1 MKQIAARIAWSV
13 GLILAV
19 VVMCF
24 SLVHLAPG
32 DAALVIAGDSGAGD
46 PELIEEIREDLG
58 LDDSYL
64 IQLSRYVGDV
74 ASGDLGTSY
83 RFNEPVT
90 SRLGDRIWP
99 TILLV
104 ATALVFAIV
113 SGGLASGRPT
123 ALSTATSFLH
133 HDYEPGYYL
142 WELAEVLRRF
152 VLVGVFTARRPE
164 SPVSHSVTVFS
175 LVGYSMPVFWT
186 GYLLIIA
193 FASNVRWFPVAG
205 MRDVRLEGNRL
216 EEWLDVAHHLV
227 LPALTLGLIYL
238 AQYSRLSR
246 ASMLEVLQSDY
257 VRTARAKGLA
267 ERKVVYKHA
276 LRNAVIP
283 VITIAGLQ
291 FGALLSGALLVET
304 VFNWP
309 GLGRLAADSVF
320 QRDAPV
326 LLGVLICS
334 AVLVVVI
341 NILTD
346 VVYRMIDPRIRV
358 GGSS

>member
-19 VVMCF
+19 IVMCF

-32 DAALVIAGDSGAGD
+32 DAALVIAGESGAGD

-64 IQLSRYVGDV
+64 VQLSRYVGDV

-83 RFNEPVT
+83 RFNESVT
-90 SRLGDRIWP
+90 SLIGDRIWP

-104 ATALVFAIV
+104 TTALLFAIV
-113 SGGLASGRPT
+113 IG
-123 ALSTATSFLH
+123 
-133 HDYEPGYYL
+133 
-142 WELAEVLRRF
+142 

-164 SPVSHSVTVFS
+164 SPVSHGVTVFS

-205 MRDVRLEGNRL
+205 MRDVRFEGNRF
-216 EEWLDVAHHLV
+216 EEWLDIAHHLV

>member
-1 MKQIAARIAWSV
+1 MKQIAARIAWSF

-19 VVMCF
+19 IVMCF

-32 DAALVIAGDSGAGD
+32 DAALVIAGESGAGD

-83 RFNEPVT
+83 RFNESVT
-90 SRLGDRIWP
+90 SLIGDRIWP

-104 ATALVFAIV
+104 TTALLFAIV
-113 SGGLASGRPT
+113 IG
-123 ALSTATSFLH
+123 
-133 HDYEPGYYL
+133 
-142 WELAEVLRRF
+142 

-164 SPVSHSVTVFS
+164 SPVSHGVTVFS

-205 MRDVRLEGNRL
+205 MRDVRFEGNRF
-216 EEWLDVAHHLV
+216 EEWLDIAHHLV

-358 GGSS
+358 GGGS

>member
-19 VVMCF
+19 IVMCF

-46 PELIEEIREDLG
+46 PELIKEIREDLG

-90 SRLGDRIWP
+90 SLIGDRIWP

-104 ATALVFAIV
+104 TTALLFAIV
-113 SGGLASGRPT
+113 IG
-123 ALSTATSFLH
+123 
-133 HDYEPGYYL
+133 
-142 WELAEVLRRF
+142 

-164 SPVSHSVTVFS
+164 SPVSHGVTVFS

-193 FASNVRWFPVAG
+193 LASNVRWFPVAG
-205 MRDVRLEGNRL
+205 MRDVRFEGNRL
-216 EEWLDVAHHLV
+216 EEWLDIAHHLV
-227 LPALTLGLIYL
+227 LPALTLGLIYI

>member
-19 VVMCF
+19 IVMCF

-83 RFNEPVT
+83 RFNESVT
-90 SRLGDRIWP
+90 SLIGDRIWP

-104 ATALVFAIV
+104 TTALLFAIV
-113 SGGLASGRPT
+113 IG
-123 ALSTATSFLH
+123 
-133 HDYEPGYYL
+133 
-142 WELAEVLRRF
+142 

-164 SPVSHSVTVFS
+164 SPVSHGVTVFS

-216 EEWLDVAHHLV
+216 EEWLDIAHHLV

-334 AVLVVVI
+334 AALVVVI

-358 GGSS
+358 GGST

>member
-19 VVMCF
+19 IVMCF

-32 DAALVIAGDSGAGD
+32 DAALVIAGESGAGD

-83 RFNEPVT
+83 RFNESVT
-90 SRLGDRIWP
+90 SLIGDRIWP

-104 ATALVFAIV
+104 TTALLFAIV
-113 SGGLASGRPT
+113 IG
-123 ALSTATSFLH
+123 
-133 HDYEPGYYL
+133 
-142 WELAEVLRRF
+142 
-152 VLVGVFTARRPE
+152 VLVGIFTARRPE
-164 SPVSHSVTVFS
+164 SPVSHGVTVFS

-205 MRDVRLEGNRL
+205 MRDVRFEGNRF
-216 EEWLDVAHHLV
+216 EEWLDIAHHLV

-358 GGSS
+358 GGGS

>member
-19 VVMCF
+19 IVMCF

-58 LDDSYL
+58 LDDPYL

-90 SRLGDRIWP
+90 SLIGDRIWP

-104 ATALVFAIV
+104 TTALVFAIV
-113 SGGLASGRPT
+113 IG
-123 ALSTATSFLH
+123 
-133 HDYEPGYYL
+133 
-142 WELAEVLRRF
+142 
-152 VLVGVFTARRPE
+152 VLVGIFTARRPE
-164 SPVSHSVTVFS
+164 SPVSHGVTVFS

-205 MRDVRLEGNRL
+205 MRDVRFEGNRF
-216 EEWLDVAHHLV
+216 EEWLDIAHHLV

-283 VITIAGLQ
+283 VVTIAGLQ

-334 AVLVVVI
+334 AALVVVI

>member
-19 VVMCF
+19 IVMCF

-32 DAALVIAGDSGAGD
+32 DAALVIAGESGAGD
-46 PELIEEIREDLG
+46 PELIEQIREDLG
-58 LDDSYL
+58 LDDPYL
-64 IQLSRYVGDV
+64 VQLSRYVGDV
-74 ASGDLGTSY
+74 ASGDFGTSY

-90 SRLGDRIWP
+90 SLIGDRIWP

-104 ATALVFAIV
+104 TTALLFAIV
-113 SGGLASGRPT
+113 IG
-123 ALSTATSFLH
+123 
-133 HDYEPGYYL
+133 
-142 WELAEVLRRF
+142 
-152 VLVGVFTARRPE
+152 VLVGIFTARRPE
-164 SPVSHSVTVFS
+164 SPVSHGVTVFS

-205 MRDVRLEGNRL
+205 MRDVRFEGNRF
-216 EEWLDVAHHLV
+216 EEWLDIAHHLV

-334 AVLVVVI
+334 AALVVVI

>member
-19 VVMCF
+19 IVMCF

-32 DAALVIAGDSGAGD
+32 DAALVIAGESGAGD
-46 PELIEEIREDLG
+46 PELIEQIREDLG

-64 IQLSRYVGDV
+64 VQLSRYVGDV
-74 ASGDLGTSY
+74 ASGDFGTSY

-90 SRLGDRIWP
+90 SLIGDRIWP

-104 ATALVFAIV
+104 TTALLFAIV
-113 SGGLASGRPT
+113 IG
-123 ALSTATSFLH
+123 
-133 HDYEPGYYL
+133 
-142 WELAEVLRRF
+142 

-164 SPVSHSVTVFS
+164 SPVSHGVTVFS

-205 MRDVRLEGNRL
+205 MRDVRFEGNRF
-216 EEWLDVAHHLV
+216 EEWLDIAHHLV

-358 GGSS
+358 GGGS

>member
-19 VVMCF
+19 IVMCF

-46 PELIEEIREDLG
+46 PELIEQIREDLG
-58 LDDSYL
+58 LDDPYL
-64 IQLSRYVGDV
+64 VQLSRYVGDV
-74 ASGDLGTSY
+74 ASGDFGTSY

-90 SRLGDRIWP
+90 SLIGDRIWP

-104 ATALVFAIV
+104 TTALLFAIV
-113 SGGLASGRPT
+113 IG
-123 ALSTATSFLH
+123 
-133 HDYEPGYYL
+133 
-142 WELAEVLRRF
+142 

-164 SPVSHSVTVFS
+164 SPVSHGVTVFS

-205 MRDVRLEGNRL
+205 MRDVRFEGNRF
-216 EEWLDVAHHLV
+216 EEWLDIAHHLV

-238 AQYSRLSR
+238 AQYSQLSR

>member
-19 VVMCF
+19 IVMCF

-32 DAALVIAGDSGAGD
+32 DAALVIAGESGAGD
-46 PELIEEIREDLG
+46 PELIEQIREDLG
-58 LDDSYL
+58 LDDPYL
-64 IQLSRYVGDV
+64 VQLSRYVGDV
-74 ASGDLGTSY
+74 ASGDFGTSY

-90 SRLGDRIWP
+90 SLIGDRIWP

-104 ATALVFAIV
+104 TTALLFAIV
-113 SGGLASGRPT
+113 IG
-123 ALSTATSFLH
+123 
-133 HDYEPGYYL
+133 
-142 WELAEVLRRF
+142 
-152 VLVGVFTARRPE
+152 VLVGVFTARQPE
-164 SPVSHSVTVFS
+164 SPVSHGVTVFS

-205 MRDVRLEGNRL
+205 MRDVRFEGNRF
-216 EEWLDVAHHLV
+216 EEWLDIAHHLV

>member
-19 VVMCF
+19 IVMCF

-58 LDDSYL
+58 LDDPYL

-74 ASGDLGTSY
+74 ASGDFGTSY

-90 SRLGDRIWP
+90 SLIGDRIWP

-104 ATALVFAIV
+104 TTALVFAIV
-113 SGGLASGRPT
+113 IG
-123 ALSTATSFLH
+123 
-133 HDYEPGYYL
+133 
-142 WELAEVLRRF
+142 
-152 VLVGVFTARRPE
+152 VLVGIFTARRPE
-164 SPVSHSVTVFS
+164 SPVSHGVTVFS

-205 MRDVRLEGNRL
+205 MRDVRFEGNRF
-216 EEWLDVAHHLV
+216 EEWLDIAHHLV

>member
-19 VVMCF
+19 IVMCF

-46 PELIEEIREDLG
+46 PELIEQIREDLG
-58 LDDSYL
+58 LDDPYL

-90 SRLGDRIWP
+90 SLIGDRIWP

-104 ATALVFAIV
+104 TTALLFAIV
-113 SGGLASGRPT
+113 IG
-123 ALSTATSFLH
+123 
-133 HDYEPGYYL
+133 
-142 WELAEVLRRF
+142 

-164 SPVSHSVTVFS
+164 SPVSHGVTVFS

-205 MRDVRLEGNRL
+205 MRDVRFEGNRF
-216 EEWLDVAHHLV
+216 EEWLDIAHHLV

>member
-1 MKQIAARIAWSV
+1 MKQIAARIAWSI

-19 VVMCF
+19 IVMCF

-58 LDDSYL
+58 LDDPYL

-83 RFNEPVT
+83 RFNESVT
-90 SRLGDRIWP
+90 SLIGDRIWP

-104 ATALVFAIV
+104 TTALLFAIV
-113 SGGLASGRPT
+113 IG
-123 ALSTATSFLH
+123 
-133 HDYEPGYYL
+133 
-142 WELAEVLRRF
+142 
-152 VLVGVFTARRPE
+152 VLVGIFTARRPE
-164 SPVSHSVTVFS
+164 SPVSHGVTVFS

-205 MRDVRLEGNRL
+205 MRDVRFEGNRF
-216 EEWLDVAHHLV
+216 EEWLDIAHHLV

>member
-1 MKQIAARIAWSV
+1 MKQIAARITWSV

-19 VVMCF
+19 IVMCF
-24 SLVHLAPG
+24 SLIHLAPG
-32 DAALVIAGDSGAGD
+32 DAAIVIAGESGAGD
-46 PELIEEIREDLG
+46 PEIIQQIREDLG
-58 LDDSYL
+58 LDDPY
-64 IQLSRYVGDV
+64 IVQLGGYVGDV
-74 ASGDLGTSY
+74 VTGDLGTSY

-90 SRLGDRIWP
+90 ELITSRLWP
-99 TILLV
+99 TFLLV
-104 ATALVFAIV
+104 ATAISFAIV
-113 SGGLASGRPT
+113 IG
-123 ALSTATSFLH
+123 
-133 HDYEPGYYL
+133 
-142 WELAEVLRRF
+142 

-164 SPVSHSVTVFS
+164 SPASHGVTVFS
-175 LVGYSMPVFWT
+175 LIGYSMPVFWT
-186 GYLLIIA
+186 GYLLIIM
-193 FASNVRWFPVAG
+193 FASNVTWFPVAG
-205 MRDVRLEGNRL
+205 MEDVRFEGNWF
-216 EEWLDVAHHLV
+216 EEWVDIAHHLV

-267 ERKVVYKHA
+267 EGKVVYKHA

-283 VITIAGLQ
+283 VITVAGLQ
-291 FGALLSGALLVET
+291 FGQMLSGALLVET

-320 QRDAPV
+320 ARDTPV

-334 AVLVVVI
+334 AALVVII

-346 VVYRMIDPRIRV
+346 IVYRMIDPRIRV
-358 GGSS
+358 GGAKS

>member
-19 VVMCF
+19 IVMCF

-32 DAALVIAGDSGAGD
+32 DAALVIAGESGAGD
-46 PELIEEIREDLG
+46 PELIEQIREDLG
-58 LDDSYL
+58 LDDPYL
-64 IQLSRYVGDV
+64 VQLSRYVGDV
-74 ASGDLGTSY
+74 ASGDFGTSY

-90 SRLGDRIWP
+90 SLIGDRIWP

-104 ATALVFAIV
+104 TTALVFAIV
-113 SGGLASGRPT
+113 IG
-123 ALSTATSFLH
+123 
-133 HDYEPGYYL
+133 
-142 WELAEVLRRF
+142 
-152 VLVGVFTARRPE
+152 VLVGIFTARRPE
-164 SPVSHSVTVFS
+164 SPVSHGVTVFS

-205 MRDVRLEGNRL
+205 MRDVRFEGNRF
-216 EEWLDVAHHLV
+216 EEWLDIAHHLV

-334 AVLVVVI
+334 AALVVVI

>member
-19 VVMCF
+19 IVMCF

-32 DAALVIAGDSGAGD
+32 DAALVIAGESGAGD
-46 PELIEEIREDLG
+46 PELIEQIQEDLG
-58 LDDSYL
+58 LDDPYL
-64 IQLSRYVGDV
+64 VQLSRYIGDV
-74 ASGDLGTSY
+74 ASGDFGTSY

-90 SRLGDRIWP
+90 SLIGDRIWP

-104 ATALVFAIV
+104 TTALLFAIV
-113 SGGLASGRPT
+113 IG
-123 ALSTATSFLH
+123 
-133 HDYEPGYYL
+133 
-142 WELAEVLRRF
+142 

-164 SPVSHSVTVFS
+164 SPVSHGVTVFS

-205 MRDVRLEGNRL
+205 MRDVRLEGNRF
-216 EEWLDVAHHLV
+216 EEWLDIAHHLV

>member
-19 VVMCF
+19 IVMCF

-46 PELIEEIREDLG
+46 PERIEQIREDLG
-58 LDDSYL
+58 LDDPYL
-64 IQLSRYVGDV
+64 VQLSRYVGDV
-74 ASGDLGTSY
+74 ASGDFGTSY

-90 SRLGDRIWP
+90 SLIGDRIWP

-104 ATALVFAIV
+104 TTALLFAIV
-113 SGGLASGRPT
+113 IG
-123 ALSTATSFLH
+123 
-133 HDYEPGYYL
+133 
-142 WELAEVLRRF
+142 

-164 SPVSHSVTVFS
+164 SPVSHGVTVFS

-205 MRDVRLEGNRL
+205 MRDVRFEGNRF
-216 EEWLDVAHHLV
+216 EEWLDIAHHLV

>member
-19 VVMCF
+19 IVMCF

-32 DAALVIAGDSGAGD
+32 DAALVIAGESGAGD
-46 PELIEEIREDLG
+46 PELIEQIREDLG
-58 LDDSYL
+58 LDDPYL
-64 IQLSRYVGDV
+64 VQLSRYVGDV
-74 ASGDLGTSY
+74 ASGDFGTSS

-90 SRLGDRIWP
+90 SLIGDRIWP

-104 ATALVFAIV
+104 TTALVFAIV
-113 SGGLASGRPT
+113 IG
-123 ALSTATSFLH
+123 
-133 HDYEPGYYL
+133 
-142 WELAEVLRRF
+142 

-164 SPVSHSVTVFS
+164 SPVSHGVTVFS

-205 MRDVRLEGNRL
+205 MRDVRFEGNRF
-216 EEWLDVAHHLV
+216 EEWLDIAHHLV